1 MKSIV
6 KSWRGFVDPD
16 LSPIIER
23 RLREAISRRQFLAG
37 GAAVGLLYALMS
49 TDYFKGLSDK
59 EQDELIEASPEQLA
73 DLEIQDPEYI
83 KAVQQYEKEMEGRES
98 YKDEYEGLS
107 ASEIKQLQF
116 EKVGALMIAPS
127 QLEDGREWNLAPT
140 SQSQAAGYYAYAS
153 EIDLDLISE
162 TNPEIKK
169 AMNQAYDFYKNFGIT
184 RLHQY
189 VYGRP
194 EFFSYTSGAD
204 ANEGKLFATIEIDQ
218 KERDYLTGEMRNIK
232 FRKLP
237 LAWTL
242 AQRVLV
248 DLVSFM
254 EAELEQAKN
263 QKEVDAIL
271 EKYGVVTEYGKGY
284 SKVSKYDVVK
294 KVKRSAGNAL
304 NRLENETKI
313 SGKHSN

>member
-6 KSWRGFVDPD
+6 KSWRGFIDPD
-16 LSPIIER
+16 LSPVIER
-23 RLREAISRRQFLAG
+23 RLNEAISRRQFLAG
-37 GAAVGLLYALMS
+37 GAAAGLLYALMS
-49 TDYFKGLSDK
+49 TDYFKGLTDK

-73 DLEIQDPEYI
+73 GLEIQDPEYI
-83 KAVQQYEKEMEGRES
+83 KALQQYEKEMEGRES
-98 YKDEYEGLS
+98 HKDEYEGLS
-107 ASEIKQLQF
+107 DSEIKQLQF
-116 EKVGALMIAPS
+116 QKVGALMIAPA
-127 QLEDGREWNLAPT
+127 QLEDNREWAMAPVA
-140 SQSQAAGYYAYAS
+140 QNQLQGYYAYAS
-153 EIDLDLISE
+153 EIDLDLIGE

-169 AMNQAYDFYKNFGIT
+169 AMDQAYDFYKGFGIT

-194 EFFSYTSGAD
+194 EFFSYTSSSD

-242 AQRVLV
+242 AQRVLI

-254 EAELEQAKN
+254 DAELEQAKT
-263 QKEVDAIL
+263 QEEASVIF
-271 EKYGVVTEYGKGY
+271 EKYGVVTEYGQGY
-284 SKVSKYDVVK
+284 SKVSKQDVLK

-304 NRLENETKI
+304 KRMDNET
-313 SGKHSN
+313 SVLGKHSN